1 MYRPESPGLD
11 PVYRPVSPYGRE
23 PVMVGRIGNIIQ
35 AMRNPKA
42 VIRPD
47 LFRPIYNWR
56 DHVRILK
63 ANGQSYEHIEKQ
75 HLEWEQAHPPR
86 NYSLPSKDPINVPND
101 MEYVVINLKVLK
113 SGKVRVSASA
123 PMDIIHRKYHINAVR
138 PPLEEFIMALKTF
151 RYPDWMLEKVLN
163 SYENAPIL
171 KAQMDKVID
180 QVFSKYSTK
189 TPTKPKKQTLSKK
202 MKIKK

>member
-23 PVMVGRIGNIIQ
+23 PVMVDRIGNIIQ

-42 VIRPD
+42 VIRPVP
-47 LFRPIYNWR
+47 FRPIYNWR

-86 NYSLPSKDPINVPND
+86 EPLPEKESINVPND
-101 MEYVVINLKVLK
+101 IEYVVVNLKVLK

-123 PMDIIHRKYHINAVR
+123 PMDIIYHKYYVNCVK
-138 PPLEEFIMALKTF
+138 PPLEEFIVALKTF
-151 RYPDWMLEKVLN
+151 RYPNWVLENVIK
-163 SYENAPIL
+163 SYENAPKL
-171 KAQMDKVID
+171 KAQMDKVMN

-189 TPTKPKKQTLSKK
+189 TPAKPKKQTLSKK